1 MTDTETEKNPTERSE
16 SGPPTAPD
24 PSASGAAYG
33 KAARRR
39 RSRASFADWTPGPDR
54 ADPVEILE
62 LQARTRVP
70 ELVPIRY
77 GRMIA
82 SPFTFF
88 RGAAAIMAADIA
100 VGPSTGLRVQLCGD
114 AHLSNFGGFAAPD
127 RRLVFGI
134 NDFDETHPGPFEWDL
149 QRLAAS
155 FEIAGRDIGLND
167 TQRRATV
174 RRVARTYQRA
184 MRDFATSTSL
194 DVWYSRLDVDGLI
207 DMVGSEVG
215 EKVVTSFRRNAE
227 KAQRKDRFRALDR
240 LTHRE
245 GDELRFV
252 SDPPLL
258 VPAHELFDESSASE
272 LEETIRQVLQ
282 DYRGTLEFKNRHLL
296 DQYSFVQLAR
306 KVVGVGTVG
315 TRAWVALLVGRDLG
329 DPLFLQVK
337 QAEASVLQPYT
348 EPSAFSSNG
357 ERVVA
362 GQSLMQAASDIF
374 LGWNV
379 VTGPDGVTR
388 DYYLRQ
394 LWDWK
399 ASADVQAMTPTVL
412 DAYARICGWTLARS
426 HARTGDRLAIA
437 AYLGKSDSLAM
448 ALTEFATAYAD
459 QNERDHAALVDAIAS
474 GRIQAQTGI

>member
-1 MTDTETEKNPTERSE
+1 MTGTET
-16 SGPPTAPD
+16 
-24 PSASGAAYG
+24 AAEHG
-33 KAARRR
+33 KAARSWRP
-39 RSRASFADWTPGPDR
+39 RSSFAEWTPSPDR
-54 ADPVEILE
+54 ADPVETLE

-88 RGAAAIMAADIA
+88 RGAAAIMAGDIG
-100 VGPSTGLRVQLCGD
+100 VGTSTGLQVQLCGD

-155 FEIAGRDIGLND
+155 FEIAGRNLGL
-167 TQRRATV
+167 TESQRSASV
-174 RRVARTYQRA
+174 RRVVRTYGQA
-184 MRDFATSTSL
+184 MREFASMTSL

-207 DMVGSEVG
+207 GMVGPDVG
-215 EKVVTSFRRNAE
+215 QKVVKSMRRNVE

-240 LTHRE
+240 LTIRD
-245 GDELRFV
+245 GDGIRFV

-258 VPAHELFDESSASE
+258 VPADELFDEHDASE
-272 LEETIRQVLQ
+272 LRDTVQQVLF
-282 DYRGTLEFKNRHLL
+282 DYRSTLEFKNRHLL
-296 DQYSFVQLAR
+296 DQYEFVQLAR
-306 KVVGVGTVG
+306 KVVGVGSVG
-315 TRAWVALLVGRDLG
+315 ARAWVALLVGRDLG

-337 QAEASVLQPYT
+337 QAEASVLEPYA
-348 EPSAFSSNG
+348 EPSVFASNG

-388 DYYLRQ
+388 HYYLRQ

-399 ASADVQAMTPTVL
+399 ASADIESMSPDGL

-426 HARTGDRLAIA
+426 HARTGDRQAIA
-437 AYLGKSDSLAM
+437 GYIGGGDTLAR
-448 ALTEFATAYAD
+448 ALTEFAVAYAD
-459 QNERDHAALVDAIAS
+459 QNERDHAALVAAIAS
-474 GRIQAQTGI
+474 GRIEARTGI

>member
-1 MTDTETEKNPTERSE
+1 MDGAETTFSQVGGMTMV
-16 SGPPTAPD
+16 
-24 PSASGAAYG
+24 
-33 KAARRR
+33 RRR
-39 RSRASFADWTPGPDR
+39 
-54 ADPVEILE
+54 
-62 LQARTRVP
+62 
-70 ELVPIRY
+70 
-77 GRMIA
+77 
-82 SPFTFF
+82 
-88 RGAAAIMAADIA
+88 
-100 VGPSTGLRVQLCGD
+100 
-114 AHLSNFGGFAAPD
+114 
-127 RRLVFGI
+127 
-134 NDFDETHPGPFEWDL
+134 
-149 QRLAAS
+149 
-155 FEIAGRDIGLND
+155 
-167 TQRRATV
+167 
-174 RRVARTYQRA
+174 
-184 MRDFATSTSL
+184 
-194 DVWYSRLDVDGLI
+194 
-207 DMVGSEVG
+207 
-215 EKVVTSFRRNAE
+215 
-227 KAQRKDRFRALDR
+227 
-240 LTHRE
+240 
-245 GDELRFV
+245 
-252 SDPPLL
+252 
-258 VPAHELFDESSASE
+258 
-272 LEETIRQVLQ
+272 
-282 DYRGTLEFKNRHLL
+282 
-296 DQYSFVQLAR
+296 
-306 KVVGVGTVG
+306 
-315 TRAWVALLVGRDLG
+315 WVALLVGRDLG

>member
-1 MTDTETEKNPTERSE
+1 MRSDPQQ
-16 SGPPTAPD
+16 STASD
-24 PSASGAAYG
+24 LSATGATHG
-33 KAARRR
+33 KAARSQRP
-39 RSRASFADWTPGPDR
+39 RSSFGEWVPRPDR

-88 RGAAAIMAADIA
+88 RGAAAIMAADIG

-127 RRLVFGI
+127 RRLVFGM

-155 FEIAGRDIGLND
+155 FEIAGRDLGLND
-167 TQRRATV
+167 KQRTATV
-174 RRVARTYQRA
+174 QRVVKTYGRT
-184 MRDFATSTSL
+184 MRDFASSTPL
-194 DVWYSRLDVDGLI
+194 DVWYSRLDLDGLVAMI
-207 DMVGSEVG
+207 GPEVG
-215 EKVVTSFRRNAE
+215 QKVIKTLRRRAD
-227 KAQRKDRFRALDR
+227 KAQRKDRYRALDR
-240 LTHRE
+240 LTERA
-245 GDELRFV
+245 GDGGLRFV

-258 VPAHELFDESSASE
+258 VPAEELFDESGATE
-272 LEETIRQVLQ
+272 LHDTVQRVLL
-282 DYRGTLEFKNRHLL
+282 DYRDTLDFKNRHLL
-296 DQYSFVQLAR
+296 DQYSFVHLAR
-306 KVVGVGTVG
+306 KVVGVGSVG
-315 TRAWVALLVGRDLG
+315 TRAWVVLLVGRDLG

-337 QAEASVLQPYT
+337 QAEPSVLEPYA
-348 EPSAFSSNG
+348 EPSAFASNG

-362 GQSLMQAASDIF
+362 GQSLVQAASDIF

-399 ASADVQAMTPTVL
+399 ASADIGAMSPTVL
-412 DAYARICGWTLARS
+412 DAYALICGWTLARS
-426 HARTGDRLAIA
+426 HARTGDRVALA
-437 AYLGKSDSLAM
+437 AYLGKSDSLAV
-448 ALTEFATAYAD
+448 ALSEFATAYAD
-459 QNERDHAALVDAIAS
+459 QNERDHAALVDAIAA
-474 GRIQAQTGI
+474 GRVQAQTDI